1 MSRSGLT
8 TAVLLLVAFV
18 AAACGKK
25 GAPLAPLYLIPSP
38 VSDVSARR
46 VEDAIRLRFVL
57 PAKNINGPGINLDR
71 VEIYAVTVEPGS
83 ETPPNRELLTKPY
96 LAGQV
101 QVKPPPVEGAPETPE
116 DKRPAPG
123 DAATFAE
130 QLSTLPPPPP
140 RKVSKKPAPPDPAAA
155 PGVATGA
162 MPETDPTAPA
172 PGATPPAAPAV
183 PDPTAAAV
191 PPEAAAPPAGK
202 TMPPPATPPPTQP
215 GAPATAGAPAA
226 AGRGGAQ
233 AAPAAPA
240 PKITQPT
247 RIYVIR
253 GVARNG
259 RSGPPSA
266 RIAVPLSTTPDAPSG
281 LKAENTEKAIV
292 VEWLP
297 AVVTVVGASRT
308 YNVYKADAPEEPLNA
323 KPLETA
329 TFQQAGAALGTEVC
343 FRVRAVEANG
353 PVLIES
359 PLSEPACL
367 TPKDVFA
374 PVTPKGLATVSTPG
388 AVQLIWDANAE
399 SDLAGYIVLRAEAP
413 DETLQPLT
421 PAPIRD
427 TVFKDAS
434 VTPGVRYLYAIVAV
448 DSATPPNRSAPSE
461 RVEAIAR

>member
-8 TAVLLLVAFV
+8 TAVLLLVALV

-25 GAPLAPLYLIPSP
+25 GAPLAPLYLVPSP

-57 PAKNINGPGINLDR
+57 PAKNINGPGIDLDR

-101 QVKPPPVEGAPETPE
+101 QVKPPPVEGAPETTE

-123 DAATFAE
+123 DAVTFAE

-155 PGVATGA
+155 TSVAPGVT
-162 MPETDPTAPA
+162 PETEPISPA
-172 PGATPPAAPAV
+172 PGETPPSAPAAPAPSV
-183 PDPTAAAV
+183 AEV
-191 PPEAAAPPAGK
+191 PPEAAATPAGK

-215 GAPATAGAPAA
+215 GAPAPAGAPAA
-226 AGRGGAQ
+226 AGTGAAQ

-259 RSGPPSA
+259 RSGPPSG
-266 RIAVPLSTTPDAPSG
+266 RIAVPLSTTPDAPGG
-281 LKAENTEKAIV
+281 LKAENTEKAVV

-297 AVVTVVGASRT
+297 AVVTVAGASRT
-308 YNVYKADAPEEPLNA
+308 YNVYKTDAPDEPLNP
-323 KPLETA
+323 KPLESA

-359 PLSEPACL
+359 PLSEPACV

-388 AVQLIWDANAE
+388 AVQLIWDANGE
-399 SDLAGYIVLRAEAP
+399 FDLAGYIVLRAEAP

-427 TVFKDAS
+427 TVFKDSS

-448 DSATPPNRSAPSE
+448 DSSAPPNRSAPSE

>member
-8 TAVLLLVAFV
+8 TAVLLLVAFL

-25 GAPLAPLYLIPSP
+25 GAPLAPLYLVPSP

-46 VEDAIRLRFVL
+46 AEDAIRLRFVL
-57 PAKNINGPGINLDR
+57 PAKNINGPGINLDS

-101 QVKPPPVEGAPETPE
+101 QVKPPPAEGAPETPE

-123 DAATFAE
+123 DAVTFAE

-140 RKVSKKPAPPDPAAA
+140 RKVSKKPAPPAPAAA
-155 PGVATGA
+155 PGEATGVT
-162 MPETDPTAPA
+162 PETDPTAA
-172 PGATPPAAPAV
+172 AAGATPPAAPTA
-183 PDPTAAAV
+183 PDAAAPVV
-191 PPEAAAPPAGK
+191 PPEAAATPAGK
-202 TMPPPATPPPTQP
+202 TMPTPATPPPTQP
-215 GAPATAGAPAA
+215 GAPGPAGAPAP
-226 AGRGGAQ
+226 AGAVAPQ
-233 AAPAAPA
+233 AAAAPPA

-266 RIAVPLSTTPDAPSG
+266 RIAVPLSTTPDAPGG

-297 AVVTVVGASRT
+297 AVVTVAGASRT
-308 YNVYKADAPEEPLNA
+308 YNVYKADAPEEPLNP
-323 KPLETA
+323 KPLDTP
-329 TFQQAGAALGTEVC
+329 TFQQAGAAPGTEMC

-359 PLSEPACL
+359 PLSEPACV

-374 PVTPKGLATVSTPG
+374 PATPKGLATVSTPG

-427 TVFKDAS
+427 TVFKDGS

-461 RVEAIAR
+461 RIEAIAR